1 MRRHC
6 FSFALLCVAF
16 LTLFASCGQKDQ
28 KFPGYKKTSDGLYY
42 RFYNQNK
49 ANALPNKTDFLKMS
63 VMCYLD
69 DSLYYDWAETQ
80 GVIHLQLAEPRFKA
94 DLQSAVAMM
103 RVGDSASFYIKA
115 DSIASVYYSQDPVA
129 VGLKEDDYFRYEIKM
144 LEIKTKDEFQAEI
157 DQMKADMQ
165 NESKEAL
172 ATYISDNKIDVTPT
186 ESGIYIIPISNGK
199 GRCPE
204 QGEKVD
210 VNFEV
215 YLLDGTKVGSSF
227 DQNEKFSFVLGEGY
241 AIPGW
246 EEVVPMMHQ
255 GDKVRAIIPYEM
267 AYGEHDMGNVKPY
280 SNLVYDIELLNIMT
294 KEEQA
299 RQAER
304 QMKELKVKSE
314 KDFAQFLKENKITN
328 HTESGLYYKFETDNE
343 GPTPTEGSTARV
355 KFNAKIMGGNELGS
369 SDKLGE
375 YYDIVYGQGTVLHGL
390 EEGIGLM
397 SAGDKAQ
404 FILPYNLAYGE
415 NPYGL
420 IPAYSNLIFDV
431 ELLDIL
437 SAEEANQSRTE
448 KARQEFDKYLTDN
461 KIKAERRDSGLVYVC
476 NKNGSGACAAAGQT
490 VTVHYTG
497 KLMDGRVFDSSVER
511 GEPVDFV
518 LGEGRVIKGW
528 DEGVALMK
536 KGEKATLIIPFDL
549 AYGSRQTGMIPPYS
563 NLVFDIE
570 IIDIK

>member
-1 MRRHC
+1 MKRKC

-16 LTLFASCGQKDQ
+16 VMLFASCGQKDQ

-42 RFYNQNK
+42 RFYNQNR

-63 VMCYLD
+63 IMCYLN
-69 DSLYYDWAETQ
+69 DSLYYDWVETQ
-80 GVIHLQLAEPRFKA
+80 GLIHLQLAEPRFKG

-103 RVGDSASFYIKA
+103 RVGDSASFFIKA
-115 DSIASVYYSQDPVA
+115 DSIASIYYSQDPVA
-129 VGLKEDDYFRYEIKM
+129 VGLKSDDYFRYEIKM
-144 LEIKTKDEFQAEI
+144 LEIKTKEEFQAEI
-157 DQMKADMQ
+157 DQMKADME

-172 ATYISDNKIDVTPT
+172 AAYVADNNIDVTPT

-210 VNFEV
+210 VNYEV
-215 YLLDGTKVGSSF
+215 YLLDGTKVGSSY
-227 DQNEKFSFVLGEGY
+227 DQNEMFSFVLGEGH

-267 AYGEHDMGNVKPY
+267 AYGDHSMGNVKPY

-294 KEEQA
+294 KEEQL

-304 QMKELKVKSE
+304 EMKNLKAKSE
-314 KDFAQFLKENKITN
+314 KDFAQYVKENKIVK
-328 HTESGLYYKFETDNE
+328 HTESGIYYKFYVDNE
-343 GPTPTEGSTARV
+343 GVTPTEGSTARV
-355 KFNAKIMGGNELGS
+355 KFDARIMGGNELGS
-369 SDKLGE
+369 SEKLGE
-375 YYDIVYGQGTVLHGL
+375 YYDIVYGQGTVLKGL

-397 SAGDKAQ
+397 SVGDKAQ
-404 FILPYNLAYGE
+404 FVLPYNLAYGE

-431 ELLDIL
+431 VLLDIL
-437 SAEEANQSRTE
+437 SPEDANRSRGE
-448 KARQEFDKYLTDN
+448 KARQEFDKYLSDN
-461 KIKAERRDSGLVYVC
+461 KIKDERRESGLVYVC
-476 NKNGSGACAAAGQT
+476 NRKGSGTNASNGQS

-511 GEPVDFV
+511 GEPISFV

-528 DEGVALMK
+528 EEGVALMK
-536 KGEKATLIIPFDL
+536 KGERATLIVPFDL
-549 AYGSRQTGMIPPYS
+549 AYGNRQMGVIPPYS

>member
-1 MRRHC
+1 MKRKC

-16 LTLFASCGQKDQ
+16 VMLFASCGQKDQ

-42 RFYNQNK
+42 RFYNQNR

-63 VMCYLD
+63 IMCYLN
-69 DSLYYDWAETQ
+69 DSLYYDWVETQ
-80 GVIHLQLAEPRFKA
+80 GLIHLQLAEPRFKG

-103 RVGDSASFYIKA
+103 RVGDSASFFIKA
-115 DSIASVYYSQDPVA
+115 DSIASIYYSQDPVA
-129 VGLKEDDYFRYEIKM
+129 VGLKSDDYFRYEIKM
-144 LEIKTKDEFQAEI
+144 LEIKTKEEFQAEI
-157 DQMKADMQ
+157 DQMKADME

-172 ATYISDNKIDVTPT
+172 AAYVADNNIDVTPT

-210 VNFEV
+210 VNYEV
-215 YLLDGTKVGSSF
+215 YLLDGTKVGSSY
-227 DQNEKFSFVLGEGY
+227 DQNEKFSFVLGEGH

-267 AYGEHDMGNVKPY
+267 AYGDHSMGNVKPY

-294 KEEQA
+294 KEEQL

-304 QMKELKVKSE
+304 EMKDLKAKSE
-314 KDFAQFLKENKITN
+314 KDFAQYVKENKIVK
-328 HTESGLYYKFETDNE
+328 HTESGIYYKFYVDNE
-343 GPTPTEGSTARV
+343 GVTPTEGSAARV
-355 KFNAKIMGGNELGS
+355 KFDARIMGGNELGS
-369 SDKLGE
+369 SEKLGE
-375 YYDIVYGQGTVLHGL
+375 YYDIVYGQGTVLKGL

-397 SAGDKAQ
+397 SVGDKAQ
-404 FILPYNLAYGE
+404 FVLPYNLAYGE

-431 ELLDIL
+431 VLLDIL
-437 SAEEANQSRTE
+437 SPEDANRSRGE
-448 KARQEFDKYLTDN
+448 KARQEFDKYLSDN
-461 KIKAERRDSGLVYVC
+461 KIKAERRESGLVYVC
-476 NKNGSGACAAAGQT
+476 NMKGSGTNASNGQT

-511 GEPVDFV
+511 GEPISFV

-528 DEGVALMK
+528 EEGVALMK
-536 KGEKATLIIPFDL
+536 KGERATLIVPFDL
-549 AYGSRQTGMIPPYS
+549 AYGNRQMGVIPPYS